1 MTEGVWKSTPFFNKI
16 KESYKSRHI
25 NDLREIAQGSFA

>member
-1 MTEGVWKSTPFFNKI
+1 VSVKVNTKKHKI
-16 KESYKSRHI
+16 KESYKSRRI